1 MKRKRSSG
9 YYKVFYCAAIIV
21 AAVFMTEFM
30 LRNIPYFKDKK
41 EEQGWDRALV
51 YYDSIL
57 GWKFLP
63 DGNVNCVTSEYNVNY
78 KTNSKGLRD
87 KEYDYDKP
95 RGKFRIVCLG
105 DSVTFGW
112 GVSAEERFT
121 EILENKFRNVEV
133 INMGVPAYGVDQML
147 LFLKREGVKYNPD
160 LVIVYLIHEDLRR
173 VFYSTF
179 GGAPKP
185 LFGLCGDN
193 KLALLNVP
201 LRRGTAVSNSMIN
214 RIKYNFMKKSYI
226 FYYLCIV
233 KDKIDM
239 MASGIKISV
248 NKDDRPRLI
257 EAIFKDMK
265 MTSLSVNAKLQIVGS
280 MPEEIRK
287 FFIKNDIYFMDDPL
301 SMYKGGADKIF
312 YPKDRHPNAYG
323 QRLIAEGMYDFC
335 VKNSLMP
342 GYKKSWEKFYEY

>member
-21 AAVFMTEFM
+21 ATVFMAEYI

-41 EEQGWDRALV
+41 EEQGWGRALV
-51 YYDSIL
+51 HYDSIL
-57 GWKFLP
+57 GWKLLP
-63 DGNVNCVTSEYNVNY
+63 DGSVNCVTSEYNVNY

-112 GVSAEERFT
+112 GISAGDRFT
-121 EILENKFRNVEV
+121 EILESKFRNVEV
-133 INMGVPAYGVDQML
+133 INIGVPAYGLDQML
-147 LFLKREGVKYNPD
+147 LFLKREGVRYNPD
-160 LVIVYLIHEDLRR
+160 LVVVYLIPDDLRR
-173 VFYSTF
+173 VFYS
-179 GGAPKP
+179 GAPKP
-185 LFGLCGDN
+185 LFGLSGDN

-201 LRRGTAVSNSMIN
+201 LRRGTAVFSNSMIN

-226 FYYLCIV
+226 FYYLYIV

-248 NKDDRPRLI
+248 NKDDRQRLI

-265 MTSLSVNAKLQIVGS
+265 MTSLSVNAKLLIAGS
-280 MPEEIRK
+280 MPQEIRK
-287 FFIKNDIYFMDDPL
+287 FFIKNDISFMDDPL
-301 SMYKGGADKIF
+301 SRYKRGGDKIY
-312 YPKDRHPNAYG
+312 YPKDRHPNAHG
-323 QRLIAEGMYDFC
+323 QRLIAEGIYDFC
-335 VKNSLMP
+335 VKNSLVTS
-342 GYKKSWEKFYEY
+342 YKKSREKFYEY